1 MKRSGRFFIVG
12 FLVVAVVIVALGVY
26 IFLKGKRPP
35 VDKRETVKSFSFS
48 SAKSLDEWDEKV
60 LAQHKTDYSVTELDG
75 VSCVKAASENSA
87 STLYYKQR
95 LSCDRDP
102 FLGWDWKAEKFPA
115 RKKQEALKKKS
126 EFDFVA
132 QVYVIFDARFFL
144 NAKAILYVWT
154 RDLPVGTVGTS
165 PYTKKV
171 KILVL
176 ESGETDQWKHEERDI
191 KKDFLDLFGEELEKD
206 VTAISFMTDADSTDS
221 SAVAY
226 FKDFTLGYMA
236 TAPGEA
242 SDEASGEAAPEKKEK
257 VKEQIEGKKEVEEGI
272 EQKRKEQPSD
282 I

>member
-1 MKRSGRFFIVG
+1 MKRSGRFFIIS
-12 FLVVAVVIVALGVY
+12 FLIVAVVIVALGVY
-26 IFLKGKRPP
+26 VFLKGKAPP
-35 VDKRETVKSFSFS
+35 VAKRETVKSFSFS

-75 VSCVKAASENSA
+75 VPCVKAASENSA
-87 STLYYKQR
+87 SALYYKQR

-102 FLGWDWKAEKFPA
+102 FLSWDWKAEKFPA
-115 RKKQEALKKKS
+115 RKKKEALGKKS

-132 QVYVIFDARFFL
+132 QVYVIFHARFFL

-154 RDLPVGTVGTS
+154 QDLAVGTAGAS

-171 KILVL
+171 RILVL
-176 ESGETDQWKHEERDI
+176 ESGQTDQWKHEERDI
-191 KKDFLDLFGEELEKD
+191 KKDFLDLFGEELGKD

-226 FKDFTLGYMA
+226 FKDFMLGYLA

-242 SDEASGEAAPEKKEK
+242 SGEA
-257 VKEQIEGKKEVEEGI
+257 VEEGL